1 MPLVNCKVELFLRCI
16 DKCILKTA
24 AIGAN
29 ANDTGADGATCEITD
44 AKIYV
49 PVVILS
55 TEDSTKLAKQLR
67 EGFKKPFDWDKNE
80 ITDKKTYN
88 SGATI
93 KELLDYS
100 DQEVKRLFVLAY
112 NNPDGDANRVDA
124 DSFKKYFLPRV
135 KIVNC
140 NIEINGK
147 IFYDQPI
154 NDWIK
159 QYGEVRKVLT
169 GQGDEYTAGFLLDF
183 AYFEKTIAY

>member
-1 MPLVNCKVELFLRCI
+1 M
-16 DKCILKTA
+16 
-24 AIGAN
+24 
-29 ANDTGADGATCEITD
+29 
-44 AKIYV
+44 
-49 PVVILS
+49 
-55 TEDSTKLAKQLR
+55 
-67 EGFKKPFDWDKNE
+67 
-80 ITDKKTYN
+80 
-88 SGATI
+88 
-93 KELLDYS
+93 LDYS

-112 NNPDGDANRVDA
+112 NNPDGDVSRVDA
-124 DSFKKYFLPRV
+124 HFFKKYFLPRV